1 MELDTVSLYI
11 KPGNYD
17 RKDYAIMINSFFHIN
32 LNELVHIAF
41 VESYQGLGEYLYI
54 EFAQPASKTLDCQ
67 AIQTEIPLSE
77 NSNQLFFIVDSNCV
91 SLDTNDIQTILEEVT
106 VTGTKGITKI
116 ETYND
121 NDQYIISVTDT
132 NLDPLFN
139 NQYIDPE
146 RSYYLV
152 YSNPNEISFDQRK
165 QNTFESI
172 KKNC

>member
-1 MELDTVSLYI
+1 M
-11 KPGNYD
+11 
-17 RKDYAIMINSFFHIN
+17 
-32 LNELVHIAF
+32 
-41 VESYQGLGEYLYI
+41 
-54 EFAQPASKTLDCQ
+54 
-67 AIQTEIPLSE
+67 
-77 NSNQLFFIVDSNCV
+77 DSNCV